1 MDGIEVGELRARWS
15 LDESDV
21 ALVRNKTADYGIDRV
36 DPVGIRGVV
45 EVLRG

>member
-21 ALVRNKTADYGIDRV
+21 ALVRNKTGSTRLGFA
-36 DPVGIRGVV
+36 
-45 EVLRG
+45 VLLKFFEA